1 MKGFCV
7 IIPAFK
13 KNAIIPDQLVK
24 SLLGETLIQRA
35 INLSKGLVEKKDIY
49 VVTDSQEISLIA
61 ERNKINVKYNN
72 VIKERNIEI

>member
-1 MKGFCV
+1 MKDFCV

-35 INLSKGLVEKKDIY
+35 INLSKGLKEYVQWYKKN
-49 VVTDSQEISLIA
+49 L
-61 ERNKINVKYNN
+61 KK
-72 VIKERNIEI
+72 